1 MGDEPSEVHE
11 HFDADGNLTGTT
23 VVTREPEW
31 DDESR
36 NLALDLLEH
45 DRMIHGGCGNHMSES
60 MDPNYARKVDHARA
74 VCQDC
79 RSIDLAREQWHR
91 QSGHSGEVG
100 QCQKCGDEHFYI
112 VERVPIDPTPGPAP
126 GMTR

>member
-45 DRMIHGGCGNHMSES
+45 DRMIHRGCGNHMSLS
-60 MDPNYARKVDHARA
+60 MDAGHARKVDHFRA
-74 VCQDC
+74 VCEDC
-79 RSIDLAREQWHR
+79 LAIDKAREQWHR
-91 QSGHSGEVG
+91 AQRHGGEVAA
-100 QCQKCGDEHFYI
+100 CEKCESEQFY
-112 VERVPIDPTPGPAP
+112 VAERVEISPVE
-126 GMTR
+126 